1 MNKILEK
8 KIDKVEM
15 LKAREVEKRNE
26 INASIENLDK
36 QLKDLLELKKQAA
49 KQDQIRLEI
58 IERINQYQV

>member
-36 QLKDLLELKKQAA
+36 QLKDLLELKKQ
-49 KQDQIRLEI
+49 E
-58 IERINQYQV
+58 

>member
-36 QLKDLLELKKQAA
+36 QLKDLLELKKQEE
-49 KQDQIRLEI
+49 KQEQIRLEI

>member
-1 MNKILEK
+1 
-8 KIDKVEM
+8 M

-36 QLKDLLELKKQAA
+36 QLKDLLELKKQEE
-49 KQDQIRLEI
+49 KQEQIRLEI